1 MSDIH
6 KPTSL
11 GAIQVQNLQMTIIT
25 EEKVEATSWL
35 EQVRIVDNVRFT
47 HISVRTVRNN
57 AARITE
63 SANSRTTKA
72 FV

>member
-1 MSDIH
+1 MSETH

-11 GAIQVQNLQMTIIT
+11 GAIQVQNLWTTIIT

-35 EQVRIVDNVRFT
+35 EQVQNVDHVRFT
-47 HISVRTVRNN
+47 RISVCTVCNN

-63 SANSRTTKA
+63 SAKSRTTKA